1 MMFLFPLPSE
11 IPSADGVY
19 KAIMKFDVL
28 QENSANMLFFY
39 KITKNTL
46 YNLCP
51 FTPCAESLRKYTA
64 KRKPVVYFSL
74 SAGDASSRR

>member
-28 QENSANMLFFY
+28 QEKSVNTPIFH
-39 KITKNTL
+39 KITK
-46 YNLCP
+46 
-51 FTPCAESLRKYTA
+51 KYTM
-64 KRKPVVYFSL
+64 
-74 SAGDASSRR
+74 

>member
-28 QENSANMLFFY
+28 QENSANMPIFH

-46 YNLCP
+46 YNLCH
-51 FTPCAESLRKYTA
+51 FTPRAESLRKYTA
-64 KRKPVVYFSL
+64 KWKRVVYFSL